1 MKTIKSVL
9 DKQIGFF
16 SFLLAFLVF
25 YSGSVRGL
33 LTADLSSPKVV
44 HSSPS
49 SKNQSDIHQQQAT
62 IFNAVGQA
70 KTLES
75 EIDEVHL
82 DFIFPKSVFFTFIS
96 VENQLFDQILNGR
109 KAHRLPL
116 YDLYC
121 NWKIHLS

>member
-62 IFNAVGQA
+62 IFNAVGQV

-82 DFIFPKSVFFTFIS
+82 DFVFPKSVVFTFVS
-96 VENQLFDQILNGR
+96 AKNQLFSRVLE
-109 KAHRLPL
+109 KEKEHKLHL